1 MNDDG
6 GMPPSVTIIK
16 CQPMPLFPPKFLR
29 GGVSLKKYP
38 DLPPVAGFNRVSDL
52 GAGRMGIARDYS
64 SLFVIITRCLGADV
78 VVNFRHA
85 CAS

>member
-38 DLPPVAGFNRVSDL
+38 DPPLVAGFNRVSDL

-64 SLFVIITRCLGADV
+64 SLFVIITRCRGGAV
-78 VVNFRHA
+78 VVNFHHA
-85 CAS
+85 RAC